1 MLGHV
6 VGRETVHGLTVVTLA
21 GELDVATVAELRRH
35 LAPSD
40 SATSAGLAVDLR
52 EVTFIDCAVVGSLVG
67 ARNRAVEASA
77 CVRLSGLRAQPRR
90 VLTLCA
96 LDDAFCVYRHVHEAA
111 GLACADHRV
120 SATVTTLVPA
130 QRTPDALSGE
140 DPGPGRSRT
149 DRETDPGSR
158 PRR

>member
-1 MLGHV
+1 VLGHV
-6 VGRETVHGLTVVTLA
+6 VGRETVHGLTLVTLA
-21 GELDVATVAELRRH
+21 GELDVATVAELHRH

-40 SATSAGLAVDLR
+40 SAASADVAVDMR
-52 EVTFIDCAVVGSLVG
+52 EVTFIDCAVVGTLVG

-77 CVRLSGLRAQPRR
+77 CLRLSGLRAQPRR

-96 LDDAFCVYRHVHEAA
+96 LDDVFCVYRHVDDAA
-111 GLACADHRV
+111 GLACAAHPVAD
-120 SATVTTLVPA
+120 SLTTLVPA

-140 DPGPGRSRT
+140 DPGPGRSGT
-149 DRETDPGSR
+149 DQETDPGSR

>member
-1 MLGHV
+1 M
-6 VGRETVHGLTVVTLA
+6 HGLTIVTLA
-21 GELDVATVAELRRH
+21 GELDVATVAALHRH

-40 SATSAGLAVDLR
+40 SATSADLAVDLR
-52 EVTFIDCAVVGSLVG
+52 EVTFIDCAVVGSPVG

-77 CVRLSGLRAQPRR
+77 CVRLSGLRAQPRW

-96 LDDAFCVYRHVHEAA
+96 LDDVFCVYRHVDDAS
-111 GLACADHRV
+111 GLACADHQV
-120 SATVTTLVPA
+120 AATVTTLVPA

-140 DPGPGRSRT
+140 YPAPGRSGT
-149 DRETDPGSR
+149 DRETGPVSR

>member
-21 GELDVATVAELRRH
+21 GELDVATVAELHRH

-40 SATSAGLAVDLR
+40 SATSADLAVDLR

-77 CVRLSGLRAQPRR
+77 CVRLSGLGAQPRR

-96 LDDAFCVYRHVHEAA
+96 LDDVFCVYRRVDEAS
-111 GLACADHRV
+111 GSACADHRV
-120 SATVTTLVPA
+120 AATVTTPVPA

-140 DPGPGRSRT
+140 DPAPGRSGT
-149 DRETDPGSR
+149 DRGTGPVSR

>member
-21 GELDVATVAELRRH
+21 GDFDVATVAELRHH
-35 LAPSD
+35 LAPSE
-40 SATSAGLAVDLR
+40 SATSADLAVDLR

-67 ARNRAVEASA
+67 ARNRAVGASA

-90 VLTLCA
+90 VLSLCA
-96 LDDAFCVYRHVHEAA
+96 LDDVFCVYRHVEDAA
-111 GLACADHRV
+111 GLACADHHV
-120 SATVTTLVPA
+120 TGNVTTLVPA
-130 QRTPDALSGE
+130 QRTPDAPSGE
-140 DPGPGRSRT
+140 APAPGRSGT
-149 DRETDPGSR
+149 DRATGPVSR